1 MEEAL
6 FVVENSLRHRAAG
19 NATSRLRERVVGGP
33 DVQVNTMLAADYE
46 QGIHG
51 FKTYTVASGV
61 YRFFVYLYDSESSD
75 LLAIIEANR
84 MGQIRTGAA
93 TGVATNLMA
102 RANATD
108 VGILGSG
115 SQAPTQ
121 LEAVCQ
127 VRAIHRVRV
136 YSPTF
141 VNRERF
147 ANDMSQRLGVEVLP
161 VESPRHAVDG
171 ADIVVTITSSREP
184 VLEGAWL
191 SQGMHVAA
199 VGGADPYVRELD
211 DEAVQRADLIVV
223 DDLAQAKIESGEL
236 MMPASRGL
244 VLWEQMRELWQVVS
258 GEVAGR
264 DSDDDVTLF
273 KSLGMGLWDIAA
285 ARVVYDNAV
294 ASDAGRRLGASS

>member
-1 MEEAL
+1 MW
-6 FVVENSLRHRAAG
+6 
-19 NATSRLRERVVGGP
+19 
-33 DVQVNTMLAADYE
+33 
-46 QGIHG
+46 
-51 FKTYTVASGV
+51 
-61 YRFFVYLYDSESSD
+61 
-75 LLAIIEANR
+75 
-84 MGQIRTGAA
+84 
-93 TGVATNLMA
+93 
-102 RANATD
+102 
-108 VGILGSG
+108 
-115 SQAPTQ
+115 
-121 LEAVCQ
+121 
-127 VRAIHRVRV
+127 
-136 YSPTF
+136 
-141 VNRERF
+141 
-147 ANDMSQRLGVEVLP
+147 
-161 VESPRHAVDG
+161 
-171 ADIVVTITSSREP
+171 DIFSWP

-211 DEAVQRADLIVV
+211 DEAIQRADLIVV

-264 DSDDDVTLF
+264 KSDDDVTLF

>member
-6 FVVENSLRHRAAG
+6 FVVGNSLRHRAAG
-19 NATSRLRERVVGGP
+19 NATSHLRERVVGGP

-46 QGIHG
+46 QRIHG

-102 RANATD
+102 RADATD

-127 VRAIHRVRV
+127 VRAIHSVRV

-147 ANDMSQRLGVEVLP
+147 ANDMSERLGVEVLP

-199 VGGADPYVRELD
+199 AGGADPYVRELN

-264 DSDDDVTLF
+264 NSDDDVTLF

-285 ARVVYDNAV
+285 AKVVYDNAV
-294 ASDAGRRLGASS
+294 ASDAGKRLRAT

>member
-1 MEEAL
+1 M
-6 FVVENSLRHRAAG
+6 ENSLKHRAAG
-19 NATSRLRERVVGGP
+19 RATNYPRERVVGGP

-46 QGIHG
+46 LGIHG
-51 FKTYTVASGV
+51 FKTYTLASGI
-61 YRFFVYLYDSESSD
+61 YRFFVYLYDSESGD

-84 MGQIRTGAA
+84 MGQLRTGAA

-102 RANATD
+102 RTDASD

-115 SQAPTQ
+115 FQAPAQ

-127 VRAIHRVRV
+127 VRNVQRVRV
-136 YSPTF
+136 HSATPA
-141 VNRERF
+141 NREKF
-147 ANDMSQRLGVEVLP
+147 ADEMSRRLGVEIIP
-161 VESPRHAVDG
+161 VESSRQAVEG

-191 SQGMHVAA
+191 SPGMHVAA
-199 VGGADPYVRELD
+199 AGGADPYVRELD

-223 DDLAQAKIESGEL
+223 DDLAQTKIESGEL

-244 VLWEQMRELWQVVS
+244 ALWEQMRELWQVVS
-258 GEVAGR
+258 GEVTGR
-264 DSDDDVTLF
+264 NSDDDITLF

-285 ARVVYDNAV
+285 AKIVYDKAV
-294 ASDAGRRLGASS
+294 ASGIGKPLGVKS

>member
-19 NATSRLRERVVGGP
+19 RATNRPRERVVGGP

-46 QGIHG
+46 LGIHG

-61 YRFFVYLYDSESSD
+61 YRFFVYLYDSESGD

-84 MGQIRTGAA
+84 MGQLRTGAA

-102 RANATD
+102 RSDATE
-108 VGILGSG
+108 VGIIGSG

-127 VRAIHRVRV
+127 VRNIQRVRV
-136 YSPTF
+136 HSATPA
-141 VNRERF
+141 NRERF
-147 ANDMSQRLGVEVLP
+147 AVEMSRRLGVEVAP
-161 VESPRHAVDG
+161 VETSRQAVEG
-171 ADIVVTITSSREP
+171 ADIVVTITDSREP
-184 VLEGAWL
+184 VLNGAWL
-191 SQGMHVAA
+191 SPGMHVAA
-199 VGGADPYVRELD
+199 AGGADPYIRELD

-223 DDLAQAKIESGEL
+223 DDLAQTKIEAGEL

-258 GEVAGR
+258 GEVSGR
-264 DSDDDVTLF
+264 ESDDDITLF
-273 KSLGMGLWDIAA
+273 KSLGMALWDIAA
-285 ARVVYDNAV
+285 AKAVYDKAV
-294 ASDAGRRLGASS
+294 ASGKGKPLGDVS